1 MSEAETTVEPKR
13 AELPSRNWSKH
24 TSRSINLRSSLW
36 PHLPWFQRLGPLYQ
50 CLNYLHNHWPTG
62 PPVAQACCAVLY
74 NSITTQHTCAC
85 LIANRDAIASLS
97 RSSIV
102 IWAHQLCVC
111 FSPLPL
117 QGKNWSWSWVE
128 GWKQATCKQVQ
139 LSLSIRMP
147 SPPKDIDLNRNNMWD
162 FNYEIPAYDE
172 KVRTFIKEFRWIL
185 M

>member
-13 AELPSRNWSKH
+13 AELPSFNWSKH
-24 TSRSINLRSSLW
+24 KSWSINLGSSLR
-36 PHLPWFQRLGPLYQ
+36 PHLPWFQRLGPSYQ

-74 NSITTQHTCAC
+74 NSITTQHTRAC

-102 IWAHQLCVC
+102 IWAHQSCVR
-111 FSPLPL
+111 FAPLPL
-117 QGKNWSWSWVE
+117 QGKNWSRSWVE

-139 LSLSIRMP
+139 LSSSIRMP

-162 FNYEIPAYDE
+162 FN
-172 KVRTFIKEFRWIL
+172 
-185 M
+185 